1 MPDGVVCVVDVGGV
15 DHTGQAGHCPT
26 TRISCVVA
34 LKTQFF
40 HFFVKHIS
48 SISCDDTLFEINL
61 NIIIQ
66 FI

>member
-26 TRISCVVA
+26 TRISCVVP

-40 HFFVKHIS
+40 SFF
-48 SISCDDTLFEINL
+48 L
-61 NIIIQ
+61 NKTYLKCTDETE
-66 FI
+66 